1 VTGAT
6 RPASQRE
13 VEQGT
18 LAHSK
23 MLGNWGTIYARSL
36 CSVAVIAFA
45 PLSSIDPREMLALLT
60 DPRVLRHLPLAGPE
74 PMRPDEVSPWVAG
87 KEAITKEHGYGPKAI
102 LIDGTFAGWGGLVP
116 DEDGVDIALVLLP
129 AFWGWGLRVLK
140 ILLGEAF
147 GQLRLPYVLVHFPPS
162 RTRIRGLLSL
172 GFRRVGEEIVEAQRW
187 VVYRLDAPPS

>member
-23 MLGNWGTIYARSL
+23 MLCNWGTIYARSL

-74 PMRPDEVSPWVAG
+74 RRTPPLGFLSWSPPLLQATG
-87 KEAITKEHGYGPKAI
+87 KRR
-102 LIDGTFAGWGGLVP
+102 GLVLSLRFSP
-116 DEDGVDIALVLLP
+116 HL
-129 AFWGWGLRVLK
+129 FGWV
-140 ILLGEAF
+140 
-147 GQLRLPYVLVHFPPS
+147 RLPPA
-162 RTRIRGLLSL
+162 G
-172 GFRRVGEEIVEAQRW
+172 
-187 VVYRLDAPPS
+187 